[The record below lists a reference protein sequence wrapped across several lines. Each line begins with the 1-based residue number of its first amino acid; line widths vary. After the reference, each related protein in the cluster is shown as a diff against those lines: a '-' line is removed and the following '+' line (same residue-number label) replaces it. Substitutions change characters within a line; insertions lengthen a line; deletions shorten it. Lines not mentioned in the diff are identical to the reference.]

1 MISEEFKMYSKTE
14 TAKLLGLGKSTVAEL
29 ISSGRLGFIQIGKRQ
44 MIPLVEIQ
52 RFLDE
57 SLVVLSPPSETFQ
70 EETIDSA
77 QFLESLIN
85 NN

>member
-29 ISSGRLGFIQIGKRQ
+29 INSGRLGFIQIGKRQ
-44 MIPLVEIQ
+44 MIPFCEIQ
-52 RFLDE
+52 RFLAE
-57 SLVVLSPPSETFQ
+57 SLVVLSAPPETYQ
-70 EETIDSA
+70 EETINSA